1 MKVALI
7 DGNSF
12 YASCELAFRPDLAG
26 RPVVVLSNNDGCVV
40 ALNQAAKDLGIERT
54 TPLFQVK
61 DLVAAKGVEVFSSN
75 YTLYG
80 DISGRIRTIYRQFT
94 PTVED
99 YSIDESFLWFS
110 DTAEVPCQQIRRTVL
125 QWTGIPVTIGIGPTK
140 VLAKAANRLAK
151 KTPAGSLEI
160 FPNQWREVLKDFPV
174 EKVWGIGPATSGTLQ
189 GMGITTALAFADMA
203 PFEVKKRFTLV
214 GWKIQQELRG
224 HPQIDLEV
232 PSAKDNILTSRSF
245 AHPVTEL
252 ADLEEAVADYAAG
265 AGEKLR
271 SQGSVTALIEVMLT
285 TNYFHLDQPQYSRS
299 IMVRLPHPTDYTPDL
314 VGAAHHGLVQIFKP
328 GFQYKKAGVTLLGL
342 ESAAGLQ
349 GHLFCK
355 DDPKL
360 SALQKAVDQ
369 LNLRHGRNTIR
380 CSTRRASADWMMR
393 RDQMSPRYTTRWEEL
408 LTVVCRT

>member
-12 YASCELAFRPDLAG
+12 YASCETSFRPDLKG
-26 RPVVVLSNNDGCVV
+26 RPVVVLSNNDGCIV

-61 DLVAAKGVEVFSSN
+61 DLVESKKVEVFSSN

-80 DISGRIRTIYRQFT
+80 DISDRIRTIYRLFT

-99 YSIDESFLWFS
+99 YSIDESFLWFP
-110 DTAEVPCQQIRRTVL
+110 DNYGVPCPEIRSTVL

-151 KTPAGSLEI
+151 KTPSGSLEI
-160 FPNQWREVLKDFPV
+160 LRDEWRDIMREFPV
-174 EKVWGIGPATSGTLQ
+174 DKVWGIGPATSRNLQ
-189 GMGITTALAFADMA
+189 GLGITTALAFADMD
-203 PFEVKKRFTLV
+203 PFDVKKRFTLV

-224 HPQIDLEV
+224 NPQIDLEV

-245 AHPVTEL
+245 SHPVTEL
-252 ADLEEAVADYAAG
+252 ADLEEAVADYASG

-271 SQGSVTALIEVMLT
+271 AQGSVTALVEVMVT
-285 TNYFHLDQPQYSRS
+285 TNYFHLEDPQYSRS
-299 IMVRLPHPTDYTPDL
+299 ILVRLPHPSDYTPDL
-314 VGAAHHGLVQIFKP
+314 VGAAHHGLLQIFKP
-328 GFQYKKAGVTLLGL
+328 GYKYKKAGVTLLGL
-342 ESAAGLQ
+342 EAAKGLQ
-349 GHLFCK
+349 GGLFCK
-355 DDPKL
+355 ADPKL
-360 SALQKAVDQ
+360 EALQKAVDGINQ
-369 LNLRHGRNTIR
+369 RHGRATIR
-380 CSTRRASADWMMR
+380 CSTRRSSADWMMR

-408 LTVVCRT
+408 LKVR

>member
-12 YASCELAFRPDLAG
+12 YASCETAFRPDLAS
-26 RPVVVLSNNDGCVV
+26 RPVVVLSNNDGCIV
-40 ALNQAAKDLGIERT
+40 ALNQPAKDLGIERT

-61 DLVAAKGVEVFSSN
+61 DLVAAKGIEVFSSN

-80 DISGRIRTIYRQFT
+80 DISERVRAIYRRYT

-110 DTAEVPCQQIRRTVL
+110 DTTEVPCQEIRRTVL

-151 KTPAGSLEI
+151 KAPCGSLEI
-160 FPNQWREVLKDFPV
+160 LPGQWRDVLRDFPV
-174 EKVWGIGPATSGTLQ
+174 EKVWGIGPATSRTLH
-189 GMGITTALAFADMA
+189 GLGVATALSFAEMDS
-203 PFEVKKRFTLV
+203 FDVKKRFTLV

-224 HPQIDLEV
+224 LPQIDLEV

-245 AHPVTEL
+245 SHPVTEL

-271 SQGSVTALIEVMLT
+271 SQGSVTVLIEVMLT
-285 TNYFHLDQPQYSRS
+285 TNYFHLDEPQYTQS
-299 IMVRLPHPTDYTPDL
+299 ILVRLPHPTNYTPDL
-314 VGAAHHGLVQIFKP
+314 VGAAHHGLAQIFRP
-328 GFQYKKAGVTLLGL
+328 GFKYKKAGVTLLGL
-342 ESAAGLQ
+342 ESVSRLQ
-349 GHLFCK
+349 GNLFCK
-355 DDPKL
+355 DDPKFE
-360 SALQKAVDQ
+360 ALQQAVDR
-369 LNLRHGRNTIR
+369 LNHRHGRDIVR
-380 CSTRRASADWMMR
+380 CHTRRPDADWMMR

-408 LTVVCRT
+408 LKVKC

>member
-12 YASCELAFRPDLAG
+12 YASCEMAFRPDLAG
-26 RPVVVLSNNDGCVV
+26 RPVVVLSNNDGCIV

-61 DLVAAKGVEVFSSN
+61 DLVKSQGIEVFSSN

-80 DISGRIRTIYRQFT
+80 DISERVRAIYRRFT

-110 DTAEVPCQQIRRTVL
+110 DSTIIPCQEIRRTVL

-151 KTPAGSLEI
+151 KTPEGWLEI
-160 FPNQWREVLKDFPV
+160 TLGGWREALRDFPV
-174 EKVWGIGPATSGTLQ
+174 EKLWGVGPATARTLQ
-189 GMGITTALAFADMA
+189 GLGVHTALAFADMD

-224 HPQIDLEV
+224 QPQIDLEV
-232 PSAKDNILTSRSF
+232 PSSKDNILTSRSF
-245 AHPVTEL
+245 SHPVTEL
-252 ADLEEAVADYAAG
+252 ADLEEAVADYATG

-271 SQGSVTALIEVMLT
+271 SQGSVTALVEVMVT
-285 TNYFHLDQPQYSRS
+285 TNYFHTDEPQYSRS
-299 IMVRLPHPTDYTPDL
+299 INVRLPHPTDYTPDL
-314 VGAAHHGLVQIFKP
+314 VGAAHHGLLQIFRP

-342 ESAAGLQ
+342 EPAKGIQ
-349 GHLFCK
+349 GNLFCK
-355 DDPKL
+355 EDPKL
-360 SALQKAVDQ
+360 EALQKAVDR
-369 LNLRHGRNTIR
+369 LNLRHGRHTVR
-380 CSTRRASADWMMR
+380 CHPRRADADWMMR
-393 RDQMSPRYTTRWEEL
+393 RDQRSPRYTTRWEEL
-408 LTVVCRT
+408 LKVSCQ